1 MRVVAVARKP
11 EQTGAASVPDTAAVM
26 ESLPIPVLMLD
37 EANGICFVNGAAEP
51 FFGMSKGQL
60 RQLELRDLVPL
71 DHPLFLLIEQVRLN
85 GSTIVEHELVLEG
98 PRLHRQG
105 ITVQG
110 APVIEAAGFVLL
122 TLHDASAARAL
133 DRQLLFRNA
142 ARSVSGMAAILA
154 HEVKNPLSGIRGAAQ
169 LLEGTVGDSDRELAV
184 LIRDEADRIRAL
196 VERMEMFNE
205 KPIERRPVNIHRV
218 LEHVRMLAQRGF
230 AAHLRF
236 VEHYDPSLPP
246 VWGNRDQLVQVLLNL
261 VKNAAEAIGADTGS
275 GEITLSTAYRS
286 SQAGGSRFRPA
297 HAPAADGDGAR
308 QRARHSGVDPAA
320 SVRAVPDHEGHR
332 HRPGASAGG
341 EDRRRPW
348 RADRDRQPSG
358 PHRGAAPPAG
368 SRRGLGRAVAGGR
381 LPCVA
386 APMTRRPGF
395 HDPAHRA
402 GRR

>member
-1 MRVVAVARKP
+1 MRTAIVEASKKPGRKVAPPPPRSS
-11 EQTGAASVPDTAAVM
+11 AAPDTAVVM
-26 ESLPIPVLMLD
+26 ESLPIPVLLLD

-60 RQLELRDLVPL
+60 PPPGLRDLVPL

-85 GSTIVEHELVLEG
+85 GSTVVEHELVLEG

-110 APVIEAAGFVLL
+110 APVIDAAGFVLL

-142 ARSVSGMAAILA
+142 ARSVSGMASILA

-169 LLEGTVGDSDRELAV
+169 LLEGTVGETDRELAV

-205 KPIERRPVNIHRV
+205 KPIERRAVNIHRV

-230 AAHLRF
+230 ASHLRF

-261 VKNAAEAIGADTGS
+261 VKNAAEAVDSVAAN

-286 SQAGGSRFRPA
+286 S
-297 HAPAADGDGAR
+297 
-308 QRARHSGVDPAA
+308 
-320 SVRAVPDHEGHR
+320 VRLAVPGSDQRMHLPLMVTVRDNGPGISDSIRPHLFEPFLTTKVTGTGLGLALAAKIVGDHGGLIEIDS
-332 HRPGASAGG
+332 RPGRTDVLLHLPVLL
-341 EDRRRPW
+341 EDPDRR
-348 RADRDRQPSG
+348 
-358 PHRGAAPPAG
+358 
-368 SRRGLGRAVAGGR
+368 
-381 LPCVA
+381 
-386 APMTRRPGF
+386 
-395 HDPAHRA
+395 
-402 GRR
+402 

>member
-1 MRVVAVARKP
+1 MRTAVVEASKKPGRKIAP
-11 EQTGAASVPDTAAVM
+11 PPPPVGPSAVPDTAVVM

-60 RQLELRDLVPL
+60 LQLGLRDLVPL

-85 GSTIVEHELVLEG
+85 GSTVVEHELVLEG

-110 APVIEAAGFVLL
+110 APLIEAAGFVLL

-142 ARSVSGMAAILA
+142 ARSVSGMASILA

-169 LLEGTVGDSDRELAV
+169 LLEGTVGETDRELAV

-205 KPIERRPVNIHRV
+205 KPIERRAVNIHRV

-230 AAHLRF
+230 ASHLRF

-261 VKNAAEAIGADTGS
+261 VKNAAEAIDSVTCN

-286 SQAGGSRFRPA
+286 S
-297 HAPAADGDGAR
+297 
-308 QRARHSGVDPAA
+308 
-320 SVRAVPDHEGHR
+320 VRLAVPGSDQRMHLPLMVTVRDNGPGISDAIRPHLFEPFLTTKVTGTGLGLALAAKIVGDHGGLIEIDS
-332 HRPGASAGG
+332 RPGRTDVLLHLPVLV
-341 EDRRRPW
+341 EDP
-348 RADRDRQPSG
+348 D
-358 PHRGAAPPAG
+358 
-368 SRRGLGRAVAGGR
+368 GR
-381 LPCVA
+381 
-386 APMTRRPGF
+386 
-395 HDPAHRA
+395 
-402 GRR
+402 

>member
-1 MRVVAVARKP
+1 MRAVAVVETSKKP
-11 EQTGAASVPDTAAVM
+11 ERAAAARSASGRSASTLSAPVPDTAAVM

-60 RQLELRDLVPL
+60 RQLGLRDLVPL

-85 GSTIVEHELVLEG
+85 GSTVVEHELVLEG

-110 APVIEAAGFVLL
+110 APVVEAAGFVLL

-133 DRQLLFRNA
+133 DRQMFFRNA

-169 LLEGTVGDSDRELAV
+169 LLEGTVEEGDRELAV

-230 AAHLRF
+230 AAHVRF

-261 VKNAAEAIGADTGS
+261 VKNAAEAIDTGS

-286 SQAGGSRFRPA
+286 S
-297 HAPAADGDGAR
+297 
-308 QRARHSGVDPAA
+308 
-320 SVRAVPDHEGHR
+320 VRLAVPGSDQRMHLPLMVTVRDNGPGISEAIRPHLFEPFLTTKVTGTGLGLALAAKIVGDHGGLIEIDS
-332 HRPGASAGG
+332 RPGRTDVLLHLPVLV
-341 EDRRRPW
+341 EDSEER
-348 RADRDRQPSG
+348 
-358 PHRGAAPPAG
+358 
-368 SRRGLGRAVAGGR
+368 
-381 LPCVA
+381 
-386 APMTRRPGF
+386 
-395 HDPAHRA
+395 
-402 GRR
+402 

>member
-1 MRVVAVARKP
+1 MRAAVVEDAKKPGRKVVARAP
-11 EQTGAASVPDTAAVM
+11 AGSPPVPDTAAVM

-60 RQLELRDLVPL
+60 RQLGLRDLVPL

-85 GSTIVEHELVLEG
+85 GSTVVEHELVLEG

-133 DRQLLFRNA
+133 DRQLFFRNA

-169 LLEGTVGDSDRELAV
+169 LLEGTVGESDRELAV

-230 AAHLRF
+230 ASHLRF
-236 VEHYDPSLPP
+236 VELYDPSLPP

-261 VKNAAEAIGADTGS
+261 VKNAAEAIDAGSGS
-275 GEITLSTAYRS
+275 GEITLCTAYRS
-286 SQAGGSRFRPA
+286 SVRLAMPGSDQRMQLPLMVTVRDNGPGISDSIRPHLFEPFLTTKVTGTGLGLALAAKIVGDHGGLIEIDS
-297 HAPAADGDGAR
+297 
-308 QRARHSGVDPAA
+308 
-320 SVRAVPDHEGHR
+320 
-332 HRPGASAGG
+332 RPGRTDVLLHLPVLV
-341 EDRRRPW
+341 EDP
-348 RADRDRQPSG
+348 
-358 PHRGAAPPAG
+358 
-368 SRRGLGRAVAGGR
+368 GR
-381 LPCVA
+381 
-386 APMTRRPGF
+386 
-395 HDPAHRA
+395 
-402 GRR
+402 

>member
-1 MRVVAVARKP
+1 MRAVALVGEAKKP
-11 EQTGAASVPDTAAVM
+11 NRAVAARATAALSAPIPDTAAVM

-60 RQLELRDLVPL
+60 RQLGLHDLVPL

-85 GSTIVEHELVLEG
+85 GSTIVEHELELDG

-133 DRQLLFRNA
+133 DRQLFFRNA

-169 LLEGTVGDSDRELAV
+169 LLEGTVVEADRELAV

-261 VKNAAEAIGADTGS
+261 VKNAAEAIDADNGT

-286 SQAGGSRFRPA
+286 S
-297 HAPAADGDGAR
+297 
-308 QRARHSGVDPAA
+308 
-320 SVRAVPDHEGHR
+320 VRLAVPGSDQRMHLPLMVTVRDNGPGISESIRPHLFEPFLTTKVTGTGLGLALAAKIVGDHGGLIEIDS
-332 HRPGASAGG
+332 RPGRTEVLLHLPVLV
-341 EDRRRPW
+341 EDPDER
-348 RADRDRQPSG
+348 
-358 PHRGAAPPAG
+358 
-368 SRRGLGRAVAGGR
+368 
-381 LPCVA
+381 
-386 APMTRRPGF
+386 
-395 HDPAHRA
+395 
-402 GRR
+402 